1 MAGKTSRPGGSTVN
15 LCAPSQA
22 GVQCG
27 PGNGRRTS
35 GGGDKVPHKGWP
47 AVTGILWKV
56 LDSGGHKKVGGPD
69 NDELLGHHGSDRLF
83 GGAGNDI
90 LWGDWDPSNNNTH
103 QSDVLDGGPGNDW
116 IYPSHGPTVVKA
128 RRRQRLR
135 LGLLRPRHDR
145 LRPGQRHRA
154 RQLNGAWKVRNCERD
169 PALLRVRLR
178 RPRRLPEARRE
189 EADGQTRRGRAA
201 WVAARAAR

>member
-1 MAGKTSRPGGSTVN
+1 MAGKGRPGQRGSTVD
-15 LCAPSQA
+15 LCAPRQA

-35 GGGDKVPHKGWP
+35 GGGDKVPHNGWP

-83 GGAGNDI
+83 GGAGHDI
-90 LWGDWDPSNNNTH
+90 LWGDWDPSNNNTR
-103 QSDVLDGGPGNDW
+103 QKDLLDGGPGNDW

-128 RRRQRLR
+128 GAGKDYVWAYYGARHHR
-135 LGLLRPRHDR
+135 LRPR
-145 LRPGQRHRA
+145 QRHRA
-154 RQLNGAWKVRNCERD
+154 SQAQRALEGPQLRAD
-169 PALLRVRLR
+169 PALLRLRLR

-189 EADGQTRRGRAA
+189 EVRGSRPRVGRGRAA
-201 WVAARAAR
+201 R